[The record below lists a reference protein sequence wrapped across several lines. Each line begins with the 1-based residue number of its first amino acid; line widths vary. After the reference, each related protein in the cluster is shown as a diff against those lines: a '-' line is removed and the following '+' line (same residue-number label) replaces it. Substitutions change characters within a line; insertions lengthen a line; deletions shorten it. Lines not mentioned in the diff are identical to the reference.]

1 MPTTEEMLDALG
13 NCWTEEFG
21 ELELT
26 VHHTLTEPTCPSA
39 IIATENK
46 NGPSW
51 RTDEDTIPGA
61 ISKAVTAAYIT
72 IIERNPKP
80 MTFPAPDV
88 DEDQRVAKFLAALDA
103 KIKESE

>member
-1 MPTTEEMLDALG
+1 MPTTEEMFDTLG

-21 ELELT
+21 ELELA

-51 RTDEDTIPGA
+51 RADEDTVPEA
-61 ISKAVTAAYIT
+61 ISRAVTAAYTT

-80 MTFPAPDV
+80 MTFPAHDV
-88 DEDQRVAKFLAALDA
+88 DEDKRVAKFLAALDV
-103 KIKESE
+103 KLK